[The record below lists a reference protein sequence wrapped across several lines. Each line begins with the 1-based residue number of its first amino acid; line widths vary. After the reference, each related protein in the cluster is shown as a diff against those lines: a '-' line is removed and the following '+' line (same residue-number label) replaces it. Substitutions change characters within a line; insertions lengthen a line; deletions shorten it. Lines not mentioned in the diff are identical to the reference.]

1 MEQIQKLK
9 AELEQVQKEL
19 RAVCN
24 KAWNK
29 NHFNNYYVPE
39 ISKLVRRKT
48 NLHIKIN
55 QLGERLSPDYRRIW
69 VQGSNSGRTKF
80 CFTIFPNRG
89 EYTMRFLDAGS
100 FRQFR
105 TDGNLDEEMEIIER
119 FIDSLSDG
127 ILNDVII

>member
-1 MEQIQKLK
+1 MEAIYSYYTRRGTSFETTLGLLQ
-9 AELEQVQKEL
+9 ELL
-19 RAVCN
+19 
-24 KAWNK
+24 
-29 NHFNNYYVPE
+29 
-39 ISKLVRRKT
+39 S
-48 NLHIKIN
+48 
-55 QLGERLSPDYRRIW
+55 ERLSPDYRRIW

-89 EYTMRFLDAGS
+89 QYTMRFLDAGS

-105 TDGNLDEEMEIIER
+105 TDGNLDEEMELIER